1 MFPELQQL
9 DLFPLSV
16 GEILVNFITA
26 FICGVMISWLYRKTY
41 KGPGYSPSF
50 VSSMILL
57 TLITTMVI
65 MIIGNNLARAF
76 GLVGAMSII
85 RFRTAVKDT
94 IDIVFIFFSLGVGLA
109 AGSGALSIAFIGTIL
124 IGAIVLVLAKM
135 PVFGA
140 QRREY
145 LLQFSYTAN
154 GSDKPPY
161 LDVMSRYCKRQRM
174 VNVSAPGEADRIDI
188 SYYVQLR
195 DGDQNQRFLRDLQ
208 AIPGVRQVSM
218 YFDDEQF

>member
-1 MFPELQQL
+1 MFPDLQQL
-9 DLFPLSV
+9 DLFPLSIA
-16 GEILVNFITA
+16 EILANFFVA
-26 FICGVMISWLYRKTY
+26 LICGIFISWVYRKTY

-94 IDIVFIFFSLGVGLA
+94 IDIVFIFFALGVGLA
-109 AGSGALSIAFIGTIL
+109 AGSGALAIAFIGTVMIGTIIL
-124 IGAIVLVLAKM
+124 LLARVPM
-135 PVFGA
+135 FGT

-145 LLQFSYTAN
+145 LLSPMTRTAR
-154 GSDKPPY
+154 SVPPT
-161 LDVMSRYCKRQRM
+161 ST
-174 VNVSAPGEADRIDI
+174 S
-188 SYYVQLR
+188 
-195 DGDQNQRFLRDLQ
+195 
-208 AIPGVRQVSM
+208 
-218 YFDDEQF
+218 

>member
-1 MFPELQQL
+1 MFPDLQQL

-16 GEILVNFITA
+16 GEILVNFLTA

-94 IDIVFIFFSLGVGLA
+94 IDIVFIFFALGVGLA
-109 AGSGALSIAFIGTIL
+109 AGSGALAIAYIGTTL
-124 IGAIVLVLAKM
+124 IGGIILVLARV
-135 PVFGA
+135 PIFGA

-145 LLQFSYTAN
+145 LLQFSYHTN
-154 GSDKPPY
+154 GGEQPPY
-161 LDVMSRYCKRQRM
+161 LDVLHRYCKRQRM
-174 VNVSAPGEADRIDI
+174 VNITAPGEAERIDI
-188 SYYVQLR
+188 AYYVQLR

-208 AIPGVRQVSM
+208 AVPGVRQVSM

>member
-41 KGPGYSPSF
+41 KGPGDSPSF

-85 RFRTAVKDT
+85 RFRAAVKDT

-109 AGSGALSIAFIGTIL
+109 AGSGALSIAFIGTVL
-124 IGAIVLVLAKM
+124 IGAIVLILAKL

-154 GSDKPPY
+154 DSDKPPY
-161 LDVMSRYCKRQRM
+161 LDLMSRYCKRQRM
-174 VNVSAPGEADRIDI
+174 VNVTAPGETDRIDV

>member
-1 MFPELQQL
+1 MFPDLQQL
-9 DLFPLSV
+9 DLFPLGI
-16 GEILVNFITA
+16 GEILVNFVTA
-26 FICGVMISWLYRKTY
+26 LICGVIISWLYRKTY

-94 IDIVFIFFSLGVGLA
+94 IDIVFIFFALGAGLA
-109 AGSGALSIAFIGTIL
+109 AGSSALAIAYIGTVL
-124 IGAIVLVLAKM
+124 IGGIILVLARFPM
-135 PVFGA
+135 FGA

-145 LLQFSYTAN
+145 LLQFSWLSN
-154 GSDKPPY
+154 GDDQPPY
-161 LDVMSRYCKRQRM
+161 LAVIKRYCRRHRM
-174 VNVSAPGEADRIDI
+174 VNISAPGDAERIDL

-195 DGDQNQRFLRDLQ
+195 EPEHNQRFLRELQ
-208 AIPGVRQVSM
+208 SIPGITQVSM
-218 YFDDEQF
+218 YYDDEQF